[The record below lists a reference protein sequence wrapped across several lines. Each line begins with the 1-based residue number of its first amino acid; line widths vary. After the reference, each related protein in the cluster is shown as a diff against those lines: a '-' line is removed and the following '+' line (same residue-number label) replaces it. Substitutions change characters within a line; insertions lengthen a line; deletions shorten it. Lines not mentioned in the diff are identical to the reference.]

1 MGLHNYI
8 CSSLPVSRLQFETQ
22 ACPRDSKRCA
32 SDCQLFFR
40 SLRYGCYGL
49 HKQPEHFIVSKF
61 TFDTMY
67 VSDILQA
74 IMQFKLMEYI
84 AFWNIVD
91 LSHFAI
97 MWFGWSLWLAQ
108 VWKGQSLNMPARFGL
123 LFSAGPDTPARYF
136 RTDPSKEYDFLMF
149 SQNVEDIAS
158 NWTLYSIMTSLSGVF
173 LFKFSIP
180 LVIN

>member
-1 MGLHNYI
+1 
-8 CSSLPVSRLQFETQ
+8 
-22 ACPRDSKRCA
+22 
-32 SDCQLFFR
+32 
-40 SLRYGCYGL
+40 
-49 HKQPEHFIVSKF
+49 
-61 TFDTMY
+61 
-67 VSDILQA
+67 
-74 IMQFKLMEYI
+74 MQFKLMQYF

-108 VWKGQSLNMPARFGL
+108 VFKGQSLNMPLRFGL

-149 SQNVEDIAS
+149 SQTVEDMAS

-173 LFKFSIP
+173 HSNFRFPCSSIY
-180 LVIN
+180 